1 MAFEVILV
9 LDWYSVSRYI
19 HANPVRDG
27 LVPDAAHWPYSSYLE
42 WIGERRGAL
51 IDRDFVRRFFP
62 SPQSYRDLVAD
73 LSAERQL
80 PEEPKA
86 YLDA

>member
-1 MAFEVILV
+1 MSTTAAQDKTKARLDAVQEWRLMAFEVILV

-51 IDRDFVRRFFP
+51 IDRDFVRRSFP
-62 SPQSYRDLVAD
+62 SP
-73 LSAERQL
+73 
-80 PEEPKA
+80 
-86 YLDA
+86 